1 MGAVKR
7 RTWDILPTSFAGQQN
22 DSPQTVLC
30 TVPQLFAHGKFSNAF
45 LMPPALRAWP
55 KILRLTKGADENF
68 GLPTFVSGYKL
79 NIEKRKRLYLLCY
92 REMLI
97 RPLDLQRLL
106 LCDRA
111 LYCSPKLVAT
121 AAAFGREGHYAVVI
135 EHACDVLQ
143 ILLQLVV
150 R

>member
-79 NIEKRKRLYLLCY
+79 NIEKRKRQYLLCY
-92 REMLI
+92 RQMFFNF
-97 RPLDLQRLL
+97 RPPSAPSLQDCALD
-106 LCDRA
+106 CT
-111 LYCSPKLVAT
+111 PKLVPT
-121 AAAFGREGHYAVVI
+121 AAAFGRVGHYAVVT